1 MQVQCRVKYKI
12 KHSSS
17 LFLAQKIS
25 QRAADSQDCEGP
37 EHDGVPLHG
46 PQPDHHLLGVVTP
59 GEGLLGHRD
68 IQEGAERLPA
78 FPHVED
84 QQLGL
89 RDLSLHLEHSETQIF
104 HLSIKGVHN
113 IHNMCSRLQKG
124 IDPTNDIVVVLDSDL
139 IIPVPEEPESRLLP
153 IINGSKQSPWV
164 AGTEVG
170 RRETAPSGTVLVL
183 VGLL

>member
-1 MQVQCRVKYKI
+1 MFSKHLDQTNFYFI
-12 KHSSS
+12 KNVLTFGKSGVGFLSSS

-46 PQPDHHLLGVVTP
+46 PQPDHHLLGVVTA
-59 GEGLLGHRD
+59 GERLLGHLD

-89 RDLSLHLEHSETQIF
+89 RDLSPHLEHSETQITDQDF
-104 HLSIKGVHN
+104 MPSVCLYQCSPLSLVEECRGSALIGREDH
-113 IHNMCSRLQKG
+113 
-124 IDPTNDIVVVLDSDL
+124 SD
-139 IIPVPEEPESRLLP
+139 
-153 IINGSKQSPWV
+153 
-164 AGTEVG
+164 AG
-170 RRETAPSGTVLVL
+170 ASSLMP
-183 VGLL
+183 